1 MKKRLVALLTAAVL
15 VLAALPAALA
25 DGQIRILPVD
35 MSGGAPYKET
45 FRDNP
50 AFFEDPDFREDLFNS
65 DFNRYPNAKKVF
77 RYEDPTICT
86 DLYSTRITHSDE
98 FGKVY

>member
-45 FRDNP
+45 FRLYLRTFPGRSPRIFADSAAARHTP
-50 AFFEDPDFREDLFNS
+50 AAP
-65 DFNRYPNAKKVF
+65 PQ
-77 RYEDPTICT
+77 
-86 DLYSTRITHSDE
+86 
-98 FGKVY
+98 